1 MRAGNFPRTDW
12 MEDQFLEKWKHRNR
26 LVVWPAALA
35 ATLALTACGGGGFDD
50 NTTLASSSKASAASR
65 ASRTLG
71 AKPIDT
77 FGNFNPSIWDD
88 HNWYECNCARN
99 PDISPSA
106 SKPGFQTS

>member
-1 MRAGNFPRTDW
+1 
-12 MEDQFLEKWKHRNR
+12 MEKRKNLNR
-26 LVVWPAALA
+26 FVVWPGMLVV
-35 ATLALTACGGGGFDD
+35 TLALSACGGGGLDD
-50 NTTLASSSKASAASR
+50 NMTLASSSTAKPASR
-65 ASRTLG
+65 ASQTLG

-106 SKPGFQTS
+106 SKPAFQAS